1 MTELEPVPRA
11 ANSGIFHATLLPLSA
26 PEQLGEALQLAA
38 NRRGWSKTEPFT
50 GAEEEESQPIP
61 QQGNSRDPEFMI
73 DRGVSELLE
82 RGTIGALLEEGQKES
97 QANIDQF
104 LAKVLL
110 PLV

>member
-11 ANSGIFHATLLPLSA
+11 ASSGIFHATLLPFSA

-38 NRRGWSKTEPFT
+38 NRTGWSKTEPFPR
-50 GAEEEESQPIP
+50 AEEGESQPIP
-61 QQGNSRDPEFMI
+61 QQGNSRDPELMI

-97 QANIDQF
+97 QANIDQL